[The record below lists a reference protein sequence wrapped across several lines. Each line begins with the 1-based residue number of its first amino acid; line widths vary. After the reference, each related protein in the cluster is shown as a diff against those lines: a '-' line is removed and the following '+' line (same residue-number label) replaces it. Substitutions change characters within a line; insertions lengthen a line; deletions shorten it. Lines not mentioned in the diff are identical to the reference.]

1 MIKQIIG
8 IDNFLKVKIVKMN
21 DKYSLYT
28 VDYWNGKYFKKV
40 EWDFIELLNENYTF
54 DYALNTE
61 LVIGIKN
68 TDIHNIENAINKLYK
83 ELTNPKIT
91 IIINTNNSFIHKDQ
105 VRTFAERVQ
114 DYWINC
120 FENKSKK

>member
-91 IIINTNNSFIHKDQ
+91 IIINTNNSFIHKDK